1 VVAMMNVEPEEI
13 FPEKVDE
20 RRKWFSGAGAL
31 WTRLIEL
38 WLTAV
43 VVAFFVIRVLGSQ
56 TAKRLLSGLGHSHF
70 Q

>member
-1 VVAMMNVEPEEI
+1 MSVDTEDI
-13 FPEKVDE
+13 FPEKADE
-20 RRKWFSGAGAL
+20 PRKWFGEAGAL

-43 VVAFFVIRVLGSQ
+43 VVAFFLIRILGSQ

>member
-1 VVAMMNVEPEEI
+1 MSVDREEI
-13 FPEKVDE
+13 FPEKVGE
-20 RRKWFSGAGAL
+20 PRKWFGEAGAL
-31 WTRLIEL
+31 WPRLIEV

-43 VVAFFVIRVLGSQ
+43 VAGFFLIRILGSQ

>member
-1 VVAMMNVEPEEI
+1 MMSVEPEEI
-13 FPEKVDE
+13 FPEKVDA
-20 RRKWFSGAGAL
+20 RRKWFGQAGTL

-43 VVAFFVIRVLGSQ
+43 VVAFFLIRILGSQ
-56 TAKRLLSGLGHSHF
+56 TAKHLLSGLGHSHF

>member
-1 VVAMMNVEPEEI
+1 MSVEREEM

-20 RRKWFSGAGAL
+20 PRKWFSEAGAL
-31 WTRLIEL
+31 WPRLIEM

-43 VVAFFVIRVLGSQ
+43 VIGFFLIRILGSQ
-56 TAKRLLSGLGHSHF
+56 TAKRLLSGFGHSHF

>member
-1 VVAMMNVEPEEI
+1 MMSVEPEEI

-20 RRKWFSGAGAL
+20 RRKWFGEAGAL
-31 WTRLIEL
+31 WPRLIEL

-43 VVAFFVIRVLGSQ
+43 LVGFFVIRVLGSQ